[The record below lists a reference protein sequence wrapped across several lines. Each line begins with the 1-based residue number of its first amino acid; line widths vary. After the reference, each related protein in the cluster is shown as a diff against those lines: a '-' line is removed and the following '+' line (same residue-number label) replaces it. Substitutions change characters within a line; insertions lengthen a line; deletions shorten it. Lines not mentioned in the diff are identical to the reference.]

1 MERRIADSVADILL
15 VELQDKLDGITLV
28 RVETGVSFR
37 YNEMRYNISVRL
49 LETHSVSF
57 MVGRIQHFFT
67 S

>member
-37 YNEMRYNISVRL
+37 YNEMRYNISARL

-57 MVGRIQHFFT
+57 MVERIQHFFT
-67 S
+67 P